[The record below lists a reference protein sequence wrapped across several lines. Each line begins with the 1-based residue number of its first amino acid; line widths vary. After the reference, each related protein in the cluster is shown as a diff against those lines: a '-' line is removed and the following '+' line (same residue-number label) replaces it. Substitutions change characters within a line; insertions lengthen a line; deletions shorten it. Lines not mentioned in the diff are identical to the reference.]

1 MSHVIT
7 TVPLKKDKS
16 VNTLVVLNL
25 QRIVIYAFL
34 ILLLVVTLIP
44 LYILFINASRSTEQI
59 QQGISL
65 LPGNSLLRNWD
76 KLAYKDPDFNMF
88 SAFLNSMTI
97 AGSVTFLVQYFGSLT
112 AYGIHV
118 YNFKG
123 RNTLY
128 AFIIAVI
135 MIPPQLGLIGFF
147 QFMATF
153 KMTGTFIPLIVPAI
167 AAPGAVFFFRQYFS
181 SVLQLELIDAARVD
195 GSGELKTFHRI
206 VIPIILPGLATNAIF
221 TFVGTWNNF
230 MLPFILLGGD
240 KKKYTMPMMVQ
251 LLRTDIYRTEY
262 GGIYLGI
269 AASVIPVLVVYAF
282 FSRYIISG
290 IALGGVKE

>member
-1 MSHVIT
+1 MSNVLG
-7 TVPLKKDKS
+7 VAPSKKGKS
-16 VNTLVVLNL
+16 ATSMVGLNF

-34 ILLLVVTLIP
+34 LILLIITLVPI
-44 LYILFINASRSTEQI
+44 YMLFVNATRSTEQI

-65 LPGNSLLRNWD
+65 IPSNNIGTNLQKLL
-76 KLAYKDPDFNMF
+76 YKDKDFNMWT
-88 SAFLNSMTI
+88 AFLNSFTI
-97 AGSVTFLVQYFGSLT
+97 AGSVTFLVQYFGAMT

-128 AFIIAVI
+128 ALIIAVI
-135 MIPPQLGLIGFF
+135 MIPPQLSMIGFF
-147 QFMATF
+147 QFMASM
-153 KMTGTFIPLIVPAI
+153 KLTGSFIPLIVPAI

-195 GSGELKTFHRI
+195 GSNELNTFHKI
-206 VIPIILPGLATNAIF
+206 VLPIIVPGLATNAIF

-230 MLPFILLGGD
+230 MMPFILLGGE
-240 KKKYTMPMMVQ
+240 KNKYTMPMMVQ

-269 AASVIPVLVVYAF
+269 AMSVLPVIVVYAF
-282 FSRYIISG
+282 FSKYIIAG
-290 IALGGVKE
+290 VALGGVKE

>member
-1 MSHVIT
+1 MSNVLSGVT
-7 TVPLKKDKS
+7 LKKGKTA
-16 VNTLVVLNL
+16 NTMVTLNF
-25 QRIVIYAFL
+25 QRIVVYAFL
-34 ILLLVVTLIP
+34 ILLLIITIIP
-44 LYILFINASRSTEQI
+44 IYILFINATRSTEQI

-65 LPGNSLLRNWD
+65 IPSNNIAKNWE
-76 KLAYKDPDFNMF
+76 KLAYKDKDFNMF
-88 SAFLNSMTI
+88 SAFINSLTI
-97 AGSVTFLVQYFGSLT
+97 AGCVTFLVQYFGSLT

-128 AFIIAVI
+128 ALIIAVI

-147 QFMATF
+147 QFMASV
-153 KMTGTFIPLIVPAI
+153 KLTGTYIPLIIPAI
-167 AAPGAVFFFRQYFS
+167 AAPGAVFFFRQYFQ

-195 GSGELKTFHRI
+195 GSNELKTFHKI

-230 MLPFILLGGD
+230 MLPFILLGGE
-240 KKKYTMPMMVQ
+240 KSKYTMPMMVQ

-269 AASVIPVLVVYAF
+269 AASVVPVLVVYAL